1 MLGGA
6 CNRLSR
12 WENLGSRRKLN
23 VMFTSSRTYL
33 DSSGVIIASGDEAVE
48 NPHSA
53 WRWNVQSQHSRF
65 LRSIRFIK
73 TSGSVSGVVADE
85 WAMCLALTLDT

>member
-6 CNRLSR
+6 WNRLSR

-23 VMFTSSRTYL
+23 VMFTSSRTNL

-48 NPHSA
+48 NPRDA
-53 WRWNVQSQHSRF
+53 
-65 LRSIRFIK
+65 
-73 TSGSVSGVVADE
+73 
-85 WAMCLALTLDT
+85 